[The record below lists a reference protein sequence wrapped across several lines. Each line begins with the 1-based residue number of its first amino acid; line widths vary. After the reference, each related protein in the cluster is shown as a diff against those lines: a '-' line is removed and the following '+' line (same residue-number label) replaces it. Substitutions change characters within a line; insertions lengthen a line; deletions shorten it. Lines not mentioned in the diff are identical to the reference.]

1 MLKDE
6 TKKKLK
12 KKHNLNKPE
21 PTRQTLDSDEM
32 DN

>member
-1 MLKDE
+1 MKQ
-6 TKKKLK
+6 KKKQK